1 MVSVAV
7 KICQIDFQD
16 ATNNKMHSV
25 NHIGMLLLYLT
36 QELHK
41 VVSNRDVGLR
51 ELTIF
56 VKYFHCL
63 GSLSA
68 AWRCEGRELYS
79 LVIIVSLSVSLLS

>member
-7 KICQIDFQD
+7 KICQIDFQY
-16 ATNNKMHSV
+16 ATNNKMRSV

-41 VVSNRDVGLR
+41 VVSNRDAGLR
-51 ELTIF
+51 ELTVF
-56 VKYFHCL
+56 AKDFRRL

-68 AWRCEGRELYS
+68 IWRCEGRESYS
-79 LVIIVSLSVSLLS
+79 SVIMASLSVSLLS